1 MAKKTEGVDN
11 ERTENQLRS
20 QAQTATNGTRAGQF
34 GPSSL
39 SNKGG
44 PQRRPNPIPNFGPD
58 GPGLTPVGASA
69 NASASARRAEDEVE
83 EIFEN
88 PLTKN
93 GCLKNS

>member
-11 ERTENQLRS
+11 ERTENRLRS
-20 QAQTATNGTRAGQF
+20 QAQTSTNGTQAGQF

-39 SNKGG
+39 SNERG
-44 PQRRPNPIPNFGPD
+44 PQQRPNPIPNFGPD
-58 GPGLTPVGASA
+58 GPGSTPVGTSA
-69 NASASARRAEDEVE
+69 NGNASAVRAEAYVK

-93 GCLKNS
+93 QRKL